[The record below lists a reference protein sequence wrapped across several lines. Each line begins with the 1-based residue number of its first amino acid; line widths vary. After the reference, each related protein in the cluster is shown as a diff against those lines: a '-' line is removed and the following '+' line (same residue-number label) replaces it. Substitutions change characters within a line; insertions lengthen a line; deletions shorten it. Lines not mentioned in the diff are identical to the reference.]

1 VVFLN
6 NGAKLILSVSEKT
19 RISKIREK
27 KKEEELREVYLIG
40 AYFCFGF
47 LAWGT
52 KARQRTERKIVKI
65 KQKNK

>member
-1 VVFLN
+1 
-6 NGAKLILSVSEKT
+6 VSEKT